1 MGNVSESVMSAEQR
15 KILAVMLVPMF
26 MSLLSVSIV
35 NVILPD
41 MQRSIGASN
50 SAIQWVLSGYTLAFG
65 VFLVAAGRAG
75 DLFGRGRLFVIGVGV
90 FAAGSLIAGLAPD
103 PLMLNLARIVMG
115 IGSGLLSPQGV
126 GMIQQYFHGKLRGRA
141 FGMFGTIVGVSV
153 GIGPVLG
160 GGLIAI
166 LGDEWGWRSAFL
178 INVPIALIAII
189 LGRLWLPRS
198 AWVGSDTAA
207 DSDTASAD
215 AVSNDTTSNGT
226 ASDEGAS
233 PDRAPN
239 GDDRTRADFDPIGIL
254 LLAVGTLLVM
264 LPFLE
269 RSLGAWIYALVPIG
283 AVVVIVWVRW
293 ENRYARRGGSPMV
306 DMQLFRTRSFA
317 YGASLSSVY
326 FVGMPGVWVIVALYL
341 QNGLG
346 FPALEA
352 GLIGLPSALLSAAG
366 AQAAGRVVLTF
377 GRKMVVLGVGIA
389 LTGVVAS
396 ALIVLAHETWG
407 ISIWWMLASLGV
419 LGIGQGMTISP
430 NQTLTLAEV
439 PVEYAGT
446 SGGIMQT
453 GQRVGTAIGIAVVT
467 AVFFAFQSLAG
478 YSAAIIA
485 GFTVIA
491 LIIIAAGIIGVIDL
505 GRGRKKAARAEELAK
520 S

>member
-1 MGNVSESVMSAEQR
+1 MSAEQR

-90 FAAGSLIAGLAPD
+90 FALGSLIAGLSPD
-103 PLMLNLARIVMG
+103 PLVLNIARIVMG

-126 GMIQQYFHGKLRGRA
+126 GMLQQYFHGKLRGRA

-160 GGLIAI
+160 GGLIAV

-178 INVPIALIAII
+178 INVPIALAAIG
-189 LGRLWLPRS
+189 LGKVWLPKS
-198 AWVGSDTAA
+198 AWFGS
-207 DSDTASAD
+207 
-215 AVSNDTTSNGT
+215 
-226 ASDEGAS
+226 GAE
-233 PDRAPN
+233 PDPR
-239 GDDRTRADFDPIGIL
+239 DRHRADFDPVGL
-254 LLAVGTLLVM
+254 VLLAFGTLLIM

-269 RSLGAWIYALVPIG
+269 RSAGAWIYALVPAG
-283 AVVVIVWVRW
+283 AAIVFGWVKW

-306 DMQLFRTRSFA
+306 DMQMFRTRSFA
-317 YGASLSSVY
+317 YGASLTSIY

-352 GLIGLPSALLSAAG
+352 GLVGLPSALLSAAG

-389 LTGVVAS
+389 LAGIIAS
-396 ALIVLAHETWG
+396 ALIVIAHETWG
-407 ISIWWMLASLGV
+407 VSIWWLMATLG
-419 LGIGQGMTISP
+419 LTGIGQGMAISP

-439 PVEYAGT
+439 PVEYAGS
-446 SGGIMQT
+446 SGGVMQT
-453 GQRVGTAIGIAVVT
+453 GQRVGTAIGIAIVT
-467 AVFFAFQSLAG
+467 AVFFVVQSLGG
-478 YSAAIIA
+478 YGAAIVA
-485 GFTVIA
+485 GFAFIA
-491 LIIIAAGIIGVIDL
+491 ITMALAGLIGIIDL
-505 GRGRKKAARAEELAK
+505 ARGRKKTQPRTEYTHA
-520 S
+520 

>member
-1 MGNVSESVMSAEQR
+1 LGGTTT
-15 KILAVMLVPMF
+15 
-26 MSLLSVSIV
+26 
-35 NVILPD
+35 D
-41 MQRSIGASN
+41 GA
-50 SAIQWVLSGYTLAFG
+50 AADDPTTDG
-65 VFLVAAGRAG
+65 AAGDR
-75 DLFGRGRLFVIGVGV
+75 
-90 FAAGSLIAGLAPD
+90 
-103 PLMLNLARIVMG
+103 
-115 IGSGLLSPQGV
+115 QG
-126 GMIQQYFHGKLRGRA
+126 
-141 FGMFGTIVGVSV
+141 
-153 GIGPVLG
+153 
-160 GGLIAI
+160 
-166 LGDEWGWRSAFL
+166 
-178 INVPIALIAII
+178 
-189 LGRLWLPRS
+189 
-198 AWVGSDTAA
+198 
-207 DSDTASAD
+207 
-215 AVSNDTTSNGT
+215 
-226 ASDEGAS
+226 
-233 PDRAPN
+233 
-239 GDDRTRADFDPIGIL
+239 RTRADFDPIGIL

-269 RSLGAWIYALVPIG
+269 RSARRLDLCSSCPSVPL
-283 AVVVIVWVRW
+283 VVVGWVRW

-396 ALIVLAHETWG
+396 ALIVLAHEMWG
-407 ISIWWMLASLGV
+407 ISIWWMLASLGF

-439 PVEYAGT
+439 PVEYAGS

-467 AVFFAFQSLAG
+467 AVFFAFQALSG
-478 YSAAIIA
+478 YAAAIVA
-485 GFTVIA
+485 GFAVIA
-491 LIIIAAGIIGVIDL
+491 LIIVAAGIIGVIDL
-505 GRGRKKAARAEELAK
+505 GRGRKKEQRAAELAN